1 MSTAIDARPRQHAVR
16 TQRRGDVLTATLD
29 RPQRANAVSVELTEQ
44 LIDVVDQARDD
55 DGVRA
60 LAIRSGGKHFCAGFD
75 MERVLD
81 QSEGDLL
88 LRFVR
93 VEQLLQR
100 IRSAPFLT
108 VACVAGKAVGAGA
121 DIAAACTHR
130 FVDPGATLRFPGF
143 RFGVALGTRHLA
155 TVIGTAAARDLLLE
169 SREVDAA
176 TALRIG
182 LATAVVEKGRFDAA
196 IDSAVRAAEGLD
208 GPSVAAVLD
217 RTDSARADAED
228 MAALVASL
236 TRPGLHAR
244 LARYLGVDDA

>member
-1 MSTAIDARPRQHAVR
+1 MSTATDAGLQHIVQ

-29 RPQRANAVSVELTEQ
+29 RPQRANAVSPELTEQ
-44 LIDVVDQARDD
+44 LIEVVDQARY

-60 LAIRSGGKHFCAGFD
+60 LVLRSSGKHFCAGFD
-75 MERVLD
+75 MDGVLD

-100 IRSAPFLT
+100 IRCAPFLT
-108 VACVAGKAVGAGA
+108 IACVAGKAVGAGA
-121 DIAAACTHR
+121 DIAAACAHR
-130 FVDPGATLRFPGF
+130 FIDPASTLRFPGF

-155 TVIGTAAARDLLLE
+155 TVIGTAAARDLLLG

-176 TALRIG
+176 AALHIG
-182 LATAVVEKGRFDAA
+182 LATAVVEKGQFDAA
-196 IDSAVRAAEGLD
+196 IDSAVRAAQGLD

-217 RTDSARADAED
+217 RTATSRADAED